1 MLYPKEDK
9 SNKVLLYACRSLA
22 VSSGNIVMK
31 LYFQELRLQADGGQL
46 LHLREQDHA
55 RGGRH
60 HQHCDRRRV

>member
-31 LYFQELRLQADGGQL
+31 LYFQEL
-46 LHLREQDHA
+46 
-55 RGGRH
+55 
-60 HQHCDRRRV
+60 